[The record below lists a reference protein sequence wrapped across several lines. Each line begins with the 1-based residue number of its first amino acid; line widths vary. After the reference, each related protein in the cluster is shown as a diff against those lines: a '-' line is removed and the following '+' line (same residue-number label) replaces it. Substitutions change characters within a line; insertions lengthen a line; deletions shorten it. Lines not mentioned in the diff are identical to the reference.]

1 MTMAI
6 PAEARNRR
14 TPHILLGD
22 MAAALA
28 CIALYGLLLTAT
40 RLVTGLEFPADNDS
54 MLRLVVV
61 RDLINGQGWFDPQ
74 LTRMGLEGGFPMH
87 WSRLVDAPIAAIILA
102 GNALGLDGEAVAAA
116 VWPLGLMALAL
127 FAVIRAA
134 RAYGGDA
141 ATLPAAII
149 GTVTFYSV
157 SIFSIGQFD
166 HHNVQLT
173 LALFL
178 LLAFLHDRKPLRR
191 GLLAGFM
198 AAGMLAVGMET
209 THFVA
214 AAGAG
219 AVLVFVLEG
228 AGGRRFAGGFGL
240 AFAGGLSAAFFST
253 IGPAAWGTA
262 ACDAL
267 SSVHLVLGA
276 FAGIGLAVI
285 AGISAN
291 RGPVSRVLLSGAL
304 GILIGVAAVTLY
316 PQCLAAPYAGLDP
329 LLHDFWLDHVVE
341 ARPAFSFLGENVPL
355 VATRLATPVVALA
368 VVAWQARKGGFAHKH
383 FVLGAFL
390 LAATLITVWQ
400 IRGSNFAVAIA
411 VIPLATLVAGLRQRA
426 VADGAQTTD
435 TLKMAFGWLV
445 SVNLVWGSLTSLV
458 FPPAEAAIVR
468 SQVGSPDAR
477 TTVAVKTDPNFSEC
491 LNAAALEA
499 LDTLEPQ
506 TILAVSNLGSA
517 LLLNTHHRT
526 LSGPYHRNIDGNLA
540 AIKAFAGSPEE
551 AHAAAQDAG
560 ATLFVHCPGN
570 PETGFFAARK
580 PDGLLGQVAQGAVP
594 AWLEPVLANG
604 AIKAWRIR

>member
-6 PAEARNRR
+6 PAEAGNRR
-14 TPHILLGD
+14 TPRVLIGD

-28 CIALYGLLLTAT
+28 CIALYGLLLTAS
-40 RLVTGLEFPADNDS
+40 RMLTGLELPADNDS
-54 MLRLVVV
+54 MLRLVMV
-61 RDLINGQGWFDPQ
+61 RDLLNGQGWFDPQ
-74 LTRMGLEGGFPMH
+74 LSRMGLEGGFPMH

-102 GNALGLDGEAVAAA
+102 GNALGLDGEGAAA
-116 VWPLGLMALAL
+116 IVWPLTLMALAL

-134 RAYGGDA
+134 RAYGGEA

-240 AFAGGLSAAFFST
+240 AFAGGLASAFFIT
-253 IGPAAWGTA
+253 VGPAAWGA
-262 ACDAL
+262 VACDAL
-267 SSVHLVLGA
+267 SSVHLVLGSL
-276 FAGIGLAVI
+276 AGIGLAVI
-285 AGISAN
+285 AGAGAN
-291 RGPVSRVLLSGAL
+291 RTPPARMMLSGAL
-304 GILIGVAAVTLY
+304 AILLGVAAVTLY
-316 PQCLAAPYAGLDP
+316 PNCLAAPYAGLDP
-329 LLHDFWLDHVVE
+329 LLHDFWLDHVIE
-341 ARPAFSFLGENVPL
+341 ARPALSFLGENVPL
-355 VATRLATPVVALA
+355 VASRLATPLVALG
-368 VVAWQARKGGFAHKH
+368 VVVWQARKGGFAHKH

-400 IRGSNFAVAIA
+400 VRGSNFAVAIA
-411 VIPLATLVAGLRQRA
+411 VVPLATLVAGLRQRA
-426 VADGAQTTD
+426 TADRAATAD
-435 TLKMAFGWLV
+435 TLKMALGWLV
-445 SVNLVWGSLTSLV
+445 SVNLVWGSLASLA
-458 FPPAEAAIVR
+458 FPPAKAAQMR
-468 SQVGSPDAR
+468 SQVASAGAAPSAAIK
-477 TTVAVKTDPNFSEC
+477 VDPNFSEC
-491 LNAAALEA
+491 LNAQA
-499 LDTLEPQ
+499 LDDLNRLSPQ

-517 LLLNTHHRT
+517 LLLHTNHRT
-526 LSGPYHRNIDGNLA
+526 LSGPYHRNIAGNLA
-540 AIKAFAGSPEE
+540 AIKAFTGAPEE
-551 AHAAAQDAG
+551 ARRIAREAG
-560 ATLFVHCPGN
+560 ATLFVHCAGN
-570 PETGFFAARK
+570 PETAFFAARRRE
-580 PDGLLGQVAQGAVP
+580 GMLGQVVAGKVP
-594 AWLEPVLANG
+594 DWLEPVLENG
-604 AIKAWRIR
+604 AISAWRIR